1 MALAIC
7 AVLWADPAVAE
18 LACTATPGCPYHA
31 AHVQQASPRAVLPT
45 ISGLKPCCPRHS
57 APLKAPTD
65 TPACCAAGDS
75 GAILPAESFLSG
87 NNGPKHALAYIAS
100 TLFSSASLTD
110 RSLRFNSETS
120 VSYLKPVAEKKTDL
134 RI

>member
-18 LACTATPGCPYHA
+18 LACTATPGCPQHA
-31 AHVQQASPRAVLPT
+31 THAQQASPRAVLST
-45 ISGLKPCCPRHS
+45 VSGLKSCCPRHS

-65 TPACCAAGDS
+65 TPACCAAGDT
-75 GAILPAESFLSG
+75 GAVLPSASFLSG
-87 NNGPKHALAYIAS
+87 KNGPKHALAYLAS
-100 TLFSSASLTD
+100 ALFSSAPLTD
-110 RSLRFNSETS
+110 RSLRFSSETRF
-120 VSYLKPVAEKKTDL
+120 SYVRPVDEKKTDL